1 MRVCSRP
8 EFIDLLYSVLF
19 TALALAGDESVLL
32 SPVTPEPGTSQV
44 LSKRGAAGDQRT
56 EPGSC
61 REGLPSLGTL
71 EAEAFCR

>member
-19 TALALAGDESVLL
+19 AALALAGD
-32 SPVTPEPGTSQV
+32 EPGTSQV